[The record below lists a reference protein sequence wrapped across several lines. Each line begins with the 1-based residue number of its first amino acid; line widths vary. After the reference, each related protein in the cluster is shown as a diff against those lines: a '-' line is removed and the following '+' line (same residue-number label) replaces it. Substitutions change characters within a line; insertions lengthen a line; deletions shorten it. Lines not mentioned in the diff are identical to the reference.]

1 VVTVDTTVWV
11 DFFRSTHAD
20 VSGGQRYMMRFVVL
34 VTWQST
40 PHTVDGVVSKP
51 EAWRVRP
58 VEDSSDPLPNAGVL
72 AEYRCRGVMALST

>member
-1 VVTVDTTVWV
+1 MVTVDTTVWV

-51 EAWRVRP
+51 EAWRFRP
-58 VEDSSDPLPNAGVL
+58 VEDSSDPLPNAEVL
-72 AEYRCRGVMALST
+72 AEYRCRGLMAPST